1 VESDNQ
7 HEDGMTE
14 TANLETLRLTD
25 HELLALLAMR
35 PTRGAEKTRELFR
48 LSGVADKDVLEQ
60 AGITTLLV
68 RGLAEVDGDD
78 IVPVDRGAIV
88 AAVVSS
94 ADEWLEMALV
104 TPSTDHVLFTAGS
117 DQGSV
122 LLNLSRYGVHEVQ
135 PIDSRSGMLPLGI
148 EIARHYLVDGPDGL
162 PAAAMI
168 KHHRADGKPVT
179 AHLKAGVDGSW
190 TLATGDEENPPHRPV
205 PADQAFDEFAAALTF
220 A

>member
-1 VESDNQ
+1 
-7 HEDGMTE
+7 MTD

-35 PTRGAEKTRELFR
+35 PTSGAEKTRELFR
-48 LSGVADKDVLEQ
+48 LAGVRDKDVLEQ

-68 RGLAEVDGDD
+68 RGLAEVDGED
-78 IVPVDRGAIV
+78 IVPIDRGAIV

-104 TPSTDHVLFTAGS
+104 TPNSDHVLFTAGS
-117 DQGSV
+117 EQGAV

-135 PIDSRSGMLPLGI
+135 PVDSSGGMLSLGI
-148 EIARHYLVDGPDGL
+148 QIARHYLVDGPDGL

-168 KHHRADGKPVT
+168 KHHRADGTPLV
-179 AHLKAGVDGSW
+179 AHLKAGADGSW
-190 TLATGDEENPPHRPV
+190 TLATGDGDNPPHSPV
-205 PADQAFDEFAAALTF
+205 PASEAFESFEAALTF